1 MFSNKRFIRALL
13 FLYLGTS
20 VGLGVLLLSLSYLVT
35 TSVSVNQS
43 VELTLVPVVTE
54 IKKTK

>member
-1 MFSNKRFIRALL
+1 MFSDKRFIRALL